1 MKRDTLARTSGEAG
15 RVRIPDTATLVPSFV
30 SALLGTQ
37 FEPSCRSVWFAVPE
51 GKPPDEA
58 TVSVCPDGVRG
69 GNIDCDSNT
78 ETICQTACVN
88 MMHFSCVCTSR
99 GAGNDRWVCA
109 SREMMCQ

>member
-1 MKRDTLARTSGEAG
+1 MATFCTCVDPPGSTAPEYAC
-15 RVRIPDTATLVPSFV
+15 VRIPCQADG
-30 SALLGTQ
+30 GTGDGG
-37 FEPSCRSVWFAVPE
+37 P
-51 GKPPDEA
+51 
-58 TVSVCPDGVRG
+58 TVTVCPDNVRG
-69 GNIDCDSNT
+69 GNVDCDSNT